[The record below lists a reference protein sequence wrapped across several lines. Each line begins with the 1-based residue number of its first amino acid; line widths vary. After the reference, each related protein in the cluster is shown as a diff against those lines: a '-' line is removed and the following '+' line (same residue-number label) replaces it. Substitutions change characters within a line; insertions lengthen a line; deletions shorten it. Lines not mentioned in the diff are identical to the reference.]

1 MAYVTIP
8 QGIMNA
14 LTANWALVATTPVGV
29 TRIHFDVGWVDRKQ
43 LRATNITAQ
52 VIVSGP
58 IAGSIRYFGPDVVA
72 GVVAPGLRLLTYHRY
87 VVNIWVPI
95 PAGDE
100 RTVWDEYAEEIRFE
114 IIRILNEVRSGFAAI
129 PPGCPVIM
137 FEIPL
142 DAGRALHE
150 LDVTARILRYE
161 ITIQVDTMS

>member
-1 MAYVTIP
+1 MAYTTIP
-8 QGIMNA
+8 TGIRNA
-14 LTANWALVATTPVGV
+14 LVANWALAAGPTDVDH
-29 TRIHFDVGWVDRKQ
+29 INFDTGWVDRRQ

-58 IAGSIRYFGPDVVA
+58 IAGPIRYFGPDVVA
-72 GVVAPGLRLLTYHRY
+72 GVVAPGLRFLTYHRY
-87 VVNIWVPI
+87 VVNVWVPI

-100 RTVWDEYAEEIRFE
+100 RLVWDDYAEEIRFE
-114 IIRILNEVRSGFAAI
+114 VVRILNELRSGFAAI
-129 PPGCPVIM
+129 PPGCPTIM

-150 LDVTARILRYE
+150 LDATPRILRYE

>member
-1 MAYVTIP
+1 MAYTTIP
-8 QGIMNA
+8 RGIVNT
-14 LTANWALVATTPVGV
+14 LVANWALAVGL
-29 TRIHFDVGWVDRKQ
+29 TDANHINFDTGWVDLKQ

-58 IAGSIRYFGPDVVA
+58 IAGPIRYFGPDVSA
-72 GVVAPGLRLLTYHRY
+72 LGVVAPGLRLLTYHRY

-95 PAGDE
+95 PPGDL
-100 RTVWDEYAEEIRFE
+100 RLVWDDYAEEIRFE
-114 IIRILNEVRSGFAAI
+114 VIRILNEQRSGFAAV

-150 LDVTARILRYE
+150 LDTTPRILRYE
-161 ITIQVDTMS
+161 ITFQVDTMS